1 MAICIEGNASD
12 EKPLT
17 RWRIT
22 IRHRI
27 ALLRGSIR
35 GDGRPPERSC
45 HGRVVASP
53 KPAFPE
59 PHSYNSQYQR
69 RHSVSNF
76 WDIVWLILSTFVFV
90 AYLLVLFQIVIDLF
104 RDHELGGGF
113 KALWII
119 GLIFLPVMTALVY
132 IVARGR
138 GMAERQRAAMQRAK
152 SDTDAYIRD
161 VAGKSPAD
169 QIASAK
175 ALLDAGT
182 INADEFAR
190 LKAKAL
196 A

>member
-1 MAICIEGNASD
+1 M
-12 EKPLT
+12 
-17 RWRIT
+17 
-22 IRHRI
+22 
-27 ALLRGSIR
+27 
-35 GDGRPPERSC
+35 
-45 HGRVVASP
+45 
-53 KPAFPE
+53 
-59 PHSYNSQYQR
+59 
-69 RHSVSNF
+69 SNF

-138 GMAERQRAAMQRAK
+138 GMAERQRAAMQRAR

>member
-1 MAICIEGNASD
+1 M
-12 EKPLT
+12 
-17 RWRIT
+17 
-22 IRHRI
+22 
-27 ALLRGSIR
+27 
-35 GDGRPPERSC
+35 
-45 HGRVVASP
+45 
-53 KPAFPE
+53 
-59 PHSYNSQYQR
+59 
-69 RHSVSNF
+69 SNF

-138 GMAERQRAAMQRAK
+138 GMAERQRSAMQRAK

-169 QIASAK
+169 QIAAAK
-175 ALLDAGT
+175 SLLDAGT